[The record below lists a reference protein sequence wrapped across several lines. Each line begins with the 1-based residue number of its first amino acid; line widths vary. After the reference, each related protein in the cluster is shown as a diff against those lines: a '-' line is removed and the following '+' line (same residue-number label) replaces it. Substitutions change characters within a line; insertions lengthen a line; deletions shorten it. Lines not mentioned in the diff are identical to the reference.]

1 MLAVFWRVF
10 TPFFGGL
17 TMAHEL
23 VFRNGQAQMFA
34 VGETPWHREGKVLT
48 DAPSWD
54 VAFTLA
60 EFDYPLEKRPYFRPV
75 DVADL
80 SRGFA
85 QSADAF
91 YVYRPDINKSFGSVG
106 ADYEIVP
113 NRQAFEVLKPLVDE
127 GILKLETGG
136 VLRDGA
142 DAWLMG
148 RWDLSKFGTVVREV
162 FEKDGGLLPY
172 ATVMANHSGRRGILL
187 GSTSIRVVC
196 ANTLGMA
203 ERQADG
209 QDARRW
215 VNVTHKHGAVE
226 MLKEAAEELFLR
238 VLASYDTMARQY
250 RLLMETPLPYE
261 AFDKLVLDVV
271 APDPRQD
278 KAFNPSAKLAETVV
292 ARADRKRAE
301 VRRLWTD
308 GKGHTGEQ
316 NAWFAYNGVAEC
328 LDHNRDLWP
337 TRSGAWRTAS
347 LLTGQLSQMKA
358 KVVENL
364 VDFATSA

>member
-1 MLAVFWRVF
+1 
-10 TPFFGGL
+10 
-17 TMAHEL
+17 MAHEL
-23 VFRNGQAQMFA
+23 VFRDGQAQMFA
-34 VGETPWHREGKVLT
+34 VRATPWHREGKVLT
-48 DAPSWD
+48 EAPDWD

-60 EFDYPLEKRPYFRPV
+60 EFDYPLEKRPYYRPL
-75 DVADL
+75 DPADL
-80 SRGFA
+80 SRGFSP
-85 QSADAF
+85 SADAF
-91 YVYRPDINKSFGSVG
+91 YVLRTDTNKSFGSVG

-113 NRQAFEVLKPLVDE
+113 NREAFEVLRPLVDD

-148 RWDLSKFGTVVREV
+148 RWDLSKFGPVVREV
-162 FEKDGGLLPY
+162 FERDGGILPY
-172 ATVMANHSGRRGILL
+172 ATVLANHSGRRGILL

-209 QDARRW
+209 SEARRW
-215 VNVTHKHGAVE
+215 VNVTHKHGAAVK
-226 MLKEAAEELFLR
+226 LKEAADELFVR
-238 VLASYDTMARQY
+238 VLANYEVMARQY
-250 RLLMETPLPYE
+250 RLLMETPLPHE
-261 AFDKLVLDVV
+261 QFDRLVLDVV
-271 APDPRQD
+271 APDPRRDSQ
-278 KAFNPSAKLAETVV
+278 FNPTAKLAEAVV

-301 VRRLWTD
+301 VRRLWTQ
-308 GKGHTGEQ
+308 GKGHTGEP
-316 NAWFAYNGVAEC
+316 NAWFGYNAAAEA

-358 KVVENL
+358 RVVEHL
-364 VDFATSA
+364 VGFATSA

>member
-1 MLAVFWRVF
+1 
-10 TPFFGGL
+10 
-17 TMAHEL
+17 
-23 VFRNGQAQMFA
+23 MFS
-34 VGETPWHREGKVLT
+34 VRETPWHREGRVLT

-60 EFDYPLEKRPYFRPV
+60 EFDYPLEKRPYYRPV
-75 DVADL
+75 DPADPTK
-80 SRGFA
+80 GFQPA
-85 QSADAF
+85 ADAF
-91 YVYRPDINKSFGSVG
+91 YVHRVDINKSFGSVG

-113 NRQAFEVLKPLVDE
+113 NRQAFEVLRPLVDD
-127 GILKLETGG
+127 GVLKLETGG

-148 RWDLSKFGTVVREV
+148 RWDLTKFGSVVREV
-162 FEKDGGLLPY
+162 FERDGGLLPY
-172 ATVMANHSGRRGILL
+172 GSVMANHSGRRGILL

-209 QDARRW
+209 AEGRRW
-215 VNVTHKHGAVE
+215 VNVTHKHGAAVK
-226 MLKEAAEELFLR
+226 LKEAADELFVH
-238 VLASYDTMARQY
+238 VLASYEVMARQY
-250 RLLMETPLPYE
+250 KLLMETPLPFE
-261 AFDKLVLDVV
+261 QFDRFVLDVV
-271 APDPRQD
+271 APDPRRDPQ
-278 KAFNPSAKLAETVV
+278 FNPAAKLADAVV

-308 GKGHTGEQ
+308 GKGHSGER
-316 NAWFAYNGVAEC
+316 NAWYAYNGAAEA
-328 LDHNRDLWP
+328 LDHNRELWP

-358 KVVENL
+358 RVVENL
-364 VDFATSA
+364 VGFATSA

>member
-1 MLAVFWRVF
+1 
-10 TPFFGGL
+10 
-17 TMAHEL
+17 MAHEL
-23 VFRNGQAQMFA
+23 AFRNGQAEMFA
-34 VGETPWHREGKVLT
+34 VGETPWHREGKLLT

-60 EFDYPLEKRPYFRPV
+60 DFDYPLEKRPYFRPI
-75 DVADL
+75 DVADP
-80 SRGFA
+80 SRGFQ

-91 YVYRPDINKSFGSVG
+91 YVLRTDTNRSFGSVG

-113 NRQAFEVLKPLVDE
+113 NRQAFEVLRPLVDD
-127 GILKLETGG
+127 GVLKLETGG

-148 RWDLSKFGTVVREV
+148 RWDLSKFGPVVREV
-162 FEKDGGLLPY
+162 FERDGGLLPY

-209 QDARRW
+209 QEARRW
-215 VNVTHKHGAVE
+215 VNVTHKHGAAVK
-226 MLKEAAEELFLR
+226 LKEAADELFVR
-238 VLASYDTMARQY
+238 VLASYEVMARQY

-261 AFDKLVLDVV
+261 KFDRLVLDVV
-271 APDPRQD
+271 APDPRRD
-278 KAFNPSAKLAETVV
+278 PSFNPSAKLAEAVV
-292 ARADRKRAE
+292 ARAERKRGE
-301 VRRLWTD
+301 VRRLWTE
-308 GKGHTGEQ
+308 GKGHSGER
-316 NAWFAYNGVAEC
+316 NAWFAYNGATEA

-337 TRSGAWRTAS
+337 TRAGTWRTAS
-347 LLTGQLSQMKA
+347 LLTGQLSQMKSR
-358 KVVENL
+358 VVENL